1 MTWSDFYLFCFIVG
15 FALSLASFV
24 AGAVNLHLPFHL
36 HTDIHGVH
44 HDGAFV
50 KGALPA
56 AHGHAASG
64 TANHGSSAS
73 DGHVS
78 WLNASTAMA
87 FLAWF
92 GGTGYILTRASHLVA
107 VASLGIAALSGTAA
121 AWLVFRFMAKLTG
134 GNDSQLH
141 DADYRLE
148 GSVGTISIPIRQH
161 GTGEVIFSLGGVR
174 RSFGA
179 RCDDGA
185 AIEKGTEVVI
195 ERYDKGI
202 AYVRRWDEFT
212 R

>member
-15 FALSLASFV
+15 FALSVVSFM
-24 AGAVNLHLPFHL
+24 AGAVHL
-36 HTDIHGVH
+36 HVPFGGHTPVHGGNH
-44 HDGAFV
+44 GGGLGHGAHSTH
-50 KGALPA
+50 GGHTATS
-56 AHGHAASG
+56 AHG
-64 TANHGSSAS
+64 S
-73 DGHVS
+73 DVDVP

-92 GGTGYILTRASHLVA
+92 GGTGYILTRASHLLAA
-107 VASLGIAALSGTAA
+107 VSLILAVLSGLAA
-121 AWLVFRFMAKLTG
+121 GWLVFKFMARLTRG
-134 GNDSQLH
+134 SDSQLN

-148 GSVGTISIPIRQH
+148 GSVGTISIPIRNA

-202 AYVRRWDEFT
+202 AYVRRWDVFT

>member
-15 FALSLASFV
+15 FALSLVSFL
-24 AGAVNLHLPFHL
+24 AGAVHL
-36 HTDIHGVH
+36 HVPFRVHAPLHGAH
-44 HDGAFV
+44 HGGGLG
-50 KGALPA
+50 KGMPSP
-56 AHGHAASG
+56 AHGQAGAGSAA
-64 TANHGSSAS
+64 GSRWGSA
-73 DGHVS
+73 GHVS

-92 GGTGYILTRASHLVA
+92 GGAGYILTRASHLIA
-107 VASLGIAALSGTAA
+107 VVSLGFAILSGLVAG
-121 AWLVFRFMAKLTG
+121 WLVFKFMARLTQG
-134 GNDSQLH
+134 SEAQLNE
-141 DADYRLE
+141 ADYRVE
-148 GSVGTISIPIRQH
+148 GSLGTISIPIRKE

-179 RCDDGA
+179 RCDDGC
-185 AIEKGTEVVI
+185 AIEKGAEVVI

>member
-15 FALSLASFV
+15 FALSLVSFM
-24 AGAVNLHLPFHL
+24 AGAVHL
-36 HTDIHGVH
+36 HVPFGAHTPLHGGH
-44 HDGAFV
+44 HGGGLS
-50 KGALPA
+50 KGMPS
-56 AHGHAASG
+56 AHSGHG
-64 TANHGSSAS
+64 TTGSSAHAS
-73 DGHVS
+73 GIHVP

-92 GGTGYILTRASHLVA
+92 GGTGYILTRASHLMAGVSLALA
-107 VASLGIAALSGTAA
+107 VTSGLAAG
-121 AWLVFRFMAKLTG
+121 WLVFKFMVKLTRG
-134 GNDSQLH
+134 SESQLN

-148 GSVGTISIPIRQH
+148 GSLGTISIPIRKD

-179 RCDDGA
+179 RCDNGA